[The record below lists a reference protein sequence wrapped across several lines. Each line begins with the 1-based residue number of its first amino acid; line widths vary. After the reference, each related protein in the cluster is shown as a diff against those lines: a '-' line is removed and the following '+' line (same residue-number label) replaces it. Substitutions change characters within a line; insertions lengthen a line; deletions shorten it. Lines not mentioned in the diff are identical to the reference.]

1 MTSFAQAIKDKGFVV
16 TAELDPPRGVDLG
29 PLMELAGRIGQKVDA
44 LVVSDNQGANLRQAP
59 WWAAH
64 RLAETTPAEVILT
77 LTCRDRN
84 RLSLGGDILAAAAS
98 GVDNLLLVSGDFVS
112 LGDHPQA
119 KPVYDLDSVQALMLA
134 QGLAQGHDLNG
145 QELAGAPEFCLGAVL
160 APEARP
166 LAPQLVKL
174 RKKRA
179 AGAGF
184 FITRPLSGPD
194 ALKTFLQEAG
204 ELGAPLIAG
213 VQARSPE
220 GVAAAAEMAKA
231 IRAGGLAQ
239 GLHLSAS
246 GDPETLASLVEACG
260 R

>member
-1 MTSFAQAIKDKGFVV
+1 MTSFAQALKDRNWVV

-29 PLMELAGRIGQKVDA
+29 PLLDLAGRITGRVDA
-44 LVVSDNQGANLRQAP
+44 LVLSDHQGANLRQSP

-84 RLSLGGDILAAAAS
+84 RLALAGDILAAAAA
-98 GVDNLLLVSGDFVS
+98 GVDNLLLVSGDFLS

-134 QGLAQGHDLNG
+134 DGLRQGHDLNG
-145 QELAGAPEFCLGAVL
+145 QALSGAPELCLGAVL

-166 LAPQLVKL
+166 LAPQAIKM

-179 AGAGF
+179 AGAEF
-184 FITRPLSGPD
+184 FITRALSGPD
-194 ALKTFLQEAG
+194 ALKTFLQEVG
-204 ELGAPLIAG
+204 EPGAPLIAG
-213 VQARSPE
+213 VEAKDQAGVATATELAQAIKASGQAR
-220 GVAAAAEMAKA
+220 
-231 IRAGGLAQ
+231 
-239 GLHLSAS
+239 GLHLSA
-246 GDPETLASLVEACG
+246 GDPEALAALVDACG

>member
-1 MTSFAQAIKDKGFVV
+1 MASFAQVIKDKGFVV

-29 PLMELAGRIGQKVDA
+29 ALMDLAGRIGPKVDA
-44 LVVSDNQGANLRQAP
+44 LVVSDNQGANLRQSP

-84 RLSLGGDILAAAAS
+84 RLALAGDILAAAAS
-98 GVDNLLLVSGDFVS
+98 GVDNLLLVSGDFIS

-134 QGLAQGHDLNG
+134 SGLAQGRDLNG
-145 QELAGAPEFCLGAVL
+145 QDLIGAPGLCLGAVL

-166 LAPQLVKL
+166 LAPQAIKM
-174 RKKRA
+174 RKKLL

-194 ALKTFLQEAG
+194 ALKAFLQEAG
-204 ELGAPLIAG
+204 DPGAPLLAG
-213 VQARSPE
+213 VEARSSE
-220 GVAAAAEMAKA
+220 GVSAAAEMAKA
-231 IRAGGLAQ
+231 IRASGLAR

-246 GDPETLASLVEACG
+246 GEPETLAGLVEACAG
-260 R
+260 

>member
-1 MTSFAQAIKDKGFVV
+1 MTSFAQVIKDKGFVV

-29 PLMELAGRIGQKVDA
+29 SLMDLAGRIGPKVDA
-44 LVVSDNQGANLRQAP
+44 LVVSDNQGANLRQSP

-84 RLSLGGDILAAAAS
+84 RLALAGDILAAAAS
-98 GVDNLLLVSGDFVS
+98 GVDNLLLVSGDFIS

-134 QGLAQGHDLNG
+134 SGLAQGRDLNG
-145 QELAGAPEFCLGAVL
+145 QDLTGAPELCLGAVL

-166 LAPQLVKL
+166 LAPQAIKM
-174 RKKRA
+174 RKKLL
-179 AGAGF
+179 AGAAF
-184 FITRPLSGPD
+184 FITRPLSGPE
-194 ALKTFLQEAG
+194 ALKAFLQEAG
-204 ELGAPLIAG
+204 DPGAPLLAG
-213 VQARSPE
+213 VEARGAE
-220 GVAAAAEMAKA
+220 GVSAAAEMAKA
-231 IRAGGLAQ
+231 IRTSGLVR

-246 GDPETLASLVEACG
+246 GEPETLAGLVEACAG
-260 R
+260 

>member
-1 MTSFAQAIKDKGFVV
+1 MTSFAQALKDRGFVV

-29 PLMELAGRIGQKVDA
+29 PLMELAGRIAGQVDA
-44 LVVSDNQGANLRQAP
+44 LVISDNQGANLRQSP

-84 RLSLGGDILAAAAS
+84 RLALAGDILAAAAA
-98 GVDNLLLVSGDFVS
+98 GVDNLLLVSGDFIS

-145 QELAGAPEFCLGAVL
+145 QALAGAPELFLGAVL

-166 LAPQLVKL
+166 LATGRSWRPWW
-174 RKKRA
+174 RPA
-179 AGAGF
+179 A
-184 FITRPLSGPD
+184 TRPWGRL
-194 ALKTFLQEAG
+194 AWN
-204 ELGAPLIAG
+204 
-213 VQARSPE
+213 ARCSSS
-220 GVAAAAEMAKA
+220 
-231 IRAGGLAQ
+231 GLASPA
-239 GLHLSAS
+239 SAPPCTWPIR
-246 GDPETLASLVEACG
+246 GG